1 MQILLVCFAR
11 KSCLTQNF
19 SSRFSGTFFANGK
32 HRHRLFPCI
41 PFPSN
46 FLTKIMSRVFFF
58 GCHQSCQAAIIGH
71 WPPKLMKK
79 KWFVAKLFFFYK
91 RTVHSL
97 QYFSCKYFRRKEC
110 ISSTRQFFSQTSF
123 IFFNGSKSI
132 SLIVVVSLFGKKYP

>member
-46 FLTKIMSRVFFF
+46 FLTKIMSRVFFLDVTKVVR
-58 GCHQSCQAAIIGH
+58 QQLSDIGPLNL
-71 WPPKLMKK
+71 WKRNDL
-79 KWFVAKLFFFYK
+79 LQNCFFYK